1 MIHHPSSPP
10 AGRPPARPRRR
21 TLACLAVTAALTA
34 SLTSCATAGVPAE
47 TARHTLVVDTAFNAR
62 SIDPARVYQ
71 PTDYL
76 VDHALYETLTTYK
89 GDDLRTP
96 VPGLAASWT
105 NSDDGRAWTFTLRED
120 ARFSDGKPVE
130 ASDVVFSF
138 DRLRHVDASP
148 AYLMAGITVEAKD
161 ERTVVLTTETPRAD
175 VPAMLVTPQFGVLDA
190 DAVREHGGTD
200 AKNAATEDKAE
211 TWLNTASAGSGPY
224 RLKSYSNSSQI
235 VLEANPQYHG
245 ETPAYRRVIIRN
257 VPSAQQQ
264 LLGVQS
270 GDSQIALDI
279 SALQSKGLVSDA
291 LTVDNSRAAEVLY
304 LAVSREKHLPTAS
317 DALQKAIRIGIDY
330 KGLVEIAGPG
340 STQAT
345 GILPTVFTG
354 GLGADAAA
362 EYDPQAARAL
372 VEKAKKEQGLK
383 KIELTLDY
391 AGDYHRLA
399 GLDYGVLAQR
409 IQSDLA
415 KIGIAVTLR
424 PSPTSTS
431 LQRYVDGKTQLA
443 LWSYPPDYLD
453 PQNIL
458 GFAPGDFLS
467 KRVHW
472 PAADAPGLAALTR
485 TAYGS
490 VAEQDRLIAYR
501 AWNRAMNENSPFVP
515 LLEPNFVTVASSE
528 VTGLVRNPLYYL
540 DLAALGRSEG

>member
-1 MIHHPSSPP
+1 MPP
-10 AGRPPARPRRR
+10 RSLPPRPRRR
-21 TLACLAVTAALTA
+21 PLAALALAAALTA
-34 SLTSCATAGVPAE
+34 SLTSCATAGVSVEA
-47 TARHTLVVDTAFNAR
+47 ARHTLVVDTAFNAK

-76 VDHALYETLTTYK
+76 VDHALYETLTTYR

-96 VPGLAASWT
+96 VPGLAASW
-105 NSDDGRAWTFTLRED
+105 SDSGDGQSWTFTLRED
-120 ARFSDGKPVE
+120 ARFSDGTPVE

-138 DRLRHVDASP
+138 DRLRHVEASP
-148 AYLMAGITVEAKD
+148 AYLMAGITVEA
-161 ERTVVLTTETPRAD
+161 EGAHTVVLTTETPRAD
-175 VPAMLVTPQFGVLDA
+175 VPAMLATPQFGVLNA
-190 DAVREHGGTD
+190 DAVRAHGGTD
-200 AKNAATEDKAE
+200 AEDAVTEDKAE

-235 VLEANPQYHG
+235 VLEANPEYAG
-245 ETPAYRRVIIRN
+245 DAPAYPRVIIRN

-279 SALQSKGLVSDA
+279 SALQTKGLHGDN

-304 LAVSREKHLPTAS
+304 LAVSRAKNLPTAS
-317 DALQKAIRIGIDY
+317 DDVRKAIGLGIDHE
-330 KGLVEIAGPG
+330 GLVEIAGPG
-340 STQAT
+340 SSQAT

-354 GLGADAAA
+354 GLGKADATA
-362 EYDPQAARAL
+362 YDPGAARAL
-372 VEKAKKEQGLK
+372 VEKAKKEQGLR

-391 AGDYHRLA
+391 ASDYHRLA
-399 GLDYGVLAQR
+399 GLDYGVIAQR
-409 IQSDLA
+409 IQSDLG
-415 KIGIAVTLR
+415 KIGITVTLR

-431 LQRYVDGKTQLA
+431 LQRYVDGETQLA

-453 PQNIL
+453 PQNVL

-472 PAADAPGLAALTR
+472 PAKDAPGLAALTEK
-485 TAYGS
+485 AYGS
-490 VAEQDRLIAYR
+490 VDEKDRLTAYT
-501 AWNRAMNENSPFVP
+501 AWNRAMNEDGPFVP

-540 DLAALGRSEG
+540 DLATLGRSEG

>member
-1 MIHHPSSPP
+1 MPH
-10 AGRPPARPRRR
+10 RPPPPGPRRR
-21 TLACLAVTAALTA
+21 TLAALALASALTA
-34 SLTSCATAGVPAE
+34 SLTSCATAGVTAE
-47 TARHTLVVDTAFNAR
+47 AARRTLVVDTAFNAK

-76 VDHALYETLTTYK
+76 VDHALYETLTTYR
-89 GDDLRTP
+89 GTDLRTP
-96 VPGLAASWT
+96 VPGLATSWSNSRDGQSWT
-105 NSDDGRAWTFTLRED
+105 FDLRED
-120 ARFSDGKPVE
+120 ARFSDGSPVE

-148 AYLMAGITVEAKD
+148 AYLMAGITVEAED
-161 ERTVVLTTETPRAD
+161 ARTVVLTTESPRAD
-175 VPAMLVTPQFGVLDA
+175 VPAMLATPQFGVVDA
-190 DAVREHGGTD
+190 DAVRAHGGTD
-200 AKNAATEDKAE
+200 AKDAVTEDKAE
-211 TWLNTASAGSGPY
+211 TWLNTESAGSGPY

-235 VLEANPQYHG
+235 VLEANPEYAGHA
-245 ETPAYRRVIIRN
+245 PAYPRVIIRN

-279 SALQSKGLVSDA
+279 SALQTKGLHGDGLV
-291 LTVDNSRAAEVLY
+291 VDDSRAAEVLY
-304 LAVSREKHLPTAS
+304 LAVSRAKNLPTAS
-317 DALQKAIRIGIDY
+317 ADVQKAIRLGIDY
-330 KGLVEIAGPG
+330 EGLVEIAGPG
-340 STQAT
+340 SAQAT

-354 GLGADAAA
+354 GLGKADAAV
-362 EYDPQAARAL
+362 YDPGAARAL
-372 VEKAKKEQGLK
+372 VEKAEREQGLK

-409 IQSDLA
+409 IQSDLG
-415 KIGIAVTLR
+415 KIGITVTLR

-431 LQRYVDGKTQLA
+431 LQRYVDGETQLA

-453 PQNIL
+453 PQNVL

-472 PAADAPGLAALTR
+472 PAKDAPGLGALTKA
-485 TAYGS
+485 AYGS
-490 VAEQDRLIAYR
+490 VDEQDRLTAYT
-501 AWNRAMNENSPFVP
+501 AWNRAMNEDGPFVP
-515 LLEPNFVTVASSE
+515 LLEPNFVTVASPE

>member
-1 MIHHPSSPP
+1 MPHRPLPP
-10 AGRPPARPRRR
+10 RTRRR
-21 TLACLAVTAALTA
+21 TLAALTLACALTA
-34 SLTSCATAGVPAE
+34 SLTSCATAGVSVEA
-47 TARHTLVVDTAFNAR
+47 ARHTLVIDTAFNAK

-76 VDHALYETLTTYK
+76 VDHALYETLTTYR
-89 GDDLRTP
+89 GEDLRTP
-96 VPGLAASWT
+96 VPGLATSWSNSEDGQSWT
-105 NSDDGRAWTFTLRED
+105 FELRKD
-120 ARFSDGKPVE
+120 ARFSDGSPVQ

-148 AYLMAGITVEAKD
+148 AYLMAGVSVEATD
-161 ERTVVLTTETPRAD
+161 ARTVVLTTESPRAD
-175 VPAMLVTPQFGVLDA
+175 VPAMLATPQFGVVNA
-190 DAVREHGGTD
+190 DVVRAHGGTD
-200 AKNAATEDKAE
+200 AKDAVTEDKAE
-211 TWLNTASAGSGPY
+211 IWLNTRSAGSGPY

-235 VLEANPQYHG
+235 VLEANPEYAG
-245 ETPAYRRVIIRN
+245 DAPAYPRVIIRN

-279 SALQSKGLVSDA
+279 SALQTKGLNDDNLV
-291 LTVDNSRAAEVLY
+291 VDDSRAAEVLY
-304 LAVSREKHLPTAS
+304 LAVSRAKNLPSAS
-317 DALQKAIRIGIDY
+317 ADVQKAIRLGIDY
-330 KGLVEIAGPG
+330 AGLVEIAGPG

-354 GLGADAAA
+354 GLGKADAAA
-362 EYDPQAARAL
+362 YDPGAARAL
-372 VEKAKKEQGLK
+372 VEKAEKEQGLET
-383 KIELTLDY
+383 IELTLDY
-391 AGDYHRLA
+391 ASDYHRLA

-409 IQSDLA
+409 IQSDLG
-415 KIGIAVTLR
+415 KIGITVTLR

-472 PAADAPGLAALTR
+472 PAKDAPGLGTLTKA
-485 TAYGS
+485 AYGS
-490 VAEQDRLIAYR
+490 VDERDRLTAYT
-501 AWNRAMNENSPFVP
+501 AWNRAMNEDGPFVP
-515 LLEPNFVTVASSE
+515 LLEPNFVTVASAE

-540 DLAALGRSEG
+540 DLATLGRSEG

>member
-1 MIHHPSSPP
+1 MPHRPLPP
-10 AGRPPARPRRR
+10 RPRRH
-21 TLACLAVTAALTA
+21 TLATLATAAALTA
-34 SLTSCATAGVPAE
+34 SLTSCATAGVSVEA
-47 TARHTLVVDTAFNAR
+47 ARHTLVVDTAFNAK

-76 VDHALYETLTTYK
+76 VDHALYETLTTYR
-89 GDDLRTP
+89 GEDLRTP
-96 VPGLAASWT
+96 VSGLAASWS
-105 NSDDGRAWTFTLRED
+105 NSEDGQSWTFALRGN
-120 ARFSDGKPVE
+120 ARFSDGTPVE

-148 AYLMAGITVEAKD
+148 AYLMAGVSVEAED
-161 ERTVVLTTETPRAD
+161 ARTVVLTTESPRAD
-175 VPAMLVTPQFGVLDA
+175 VPAMLATPQFGVLNA
-190 DAVREHGGTD
+190 DAVRAHGGTD
-200 AKNAATEDKAE
+200 AKDAATEDSAE
-211 TWLNTASAGSGPY
+211 AWLNTESAGSGPY

-235 VLEANPQYHG
+235 VLEANPEYAG
-245 ETPAYRRVIIRN
+245 DAPAYPRVIIRN

-279 SALQSKGLVSDA
+279 SALQTKGLHDDGLV
-291 LTVDNSRAAEVLY
+291 VDDSRAAEVLY
-304 LAVSREKHLPTAS
+304 LAVSRGKGLPTAS
-317 DALQKAIRIGIDY
+317 ADIQRAIRLGIDY
-330 KGLVEIAGPG
+330 EGLTEIAGPG

-354 GLGADAAA
+354 GLGKEDAAA
-362 EYDPQAARAL
+362 HDPRAARAL
-372 VEKAKKEQGLK
+372 VEKAKKERGLE

-391 AGDYHRLA
+391 ASDYHRLA

-409 IQSDLA
+409 LQSDLG
-415 KIGIAVTLR
+415 KIGITVTLR

-431 LQRYVDGKTQLA
+431 LQRYVDGATELA

-458 GFAPGDFLS
+458 GFGPGDFLS

-472 PAADAPGLAALTR
+472 PAKDAPGLAALT
-485 TAYGS
+485 TKAYGS
-490 VAEQDRLIAYR
+490 VEERDRLTAYT
-501 AWNRAMNENSPFVP
+501 AWNRAMNEDSPFVP

>member
-1 MIHHPSSPP
+1 MTHHPS
-10 AGRPPARPRRR
+10 RPPASGPPARLRHRA
-21 TLACLAVTAALTA
+21 LAAVGLAVALTT
-34 SLTSCATAGVPAE
+34 SLSSCATAGVPAE
-47 TARHTLVVDTAFNAR
+47 AARRTLVVDTAFNAK

-96 VPGLAASWT
+96 VPGLAESWT
-105 NSDDGRAWTFTLRED
+105 SSADGRTWTFILRED
-120 ARFSDGKPVE
+120 ARFSDGTPVE
-130 ASDVVFSF
+130 AGDVVFSF
-138 DRLRHVDASP
+138 NRLRNVDASP
-148 AYLMAGITVEAKD
+148 AFLMAGLTVEAKNKQ
-161 ERTVVLTTETPRAD
+161 TVVLTTETPRAD
-175 VPAMLVTPQFGVLDA
+175 VPAMLVTPQFGVLNA
-190 DAVREHGGTD
+190 DAVRAHGGTD
-200 AKNAATEDKAE
+200 AKDAATKDKAE
-211 TWLNTASAGSGPY
+211 TWLNTTSAGSGPY
-224 RLKSYSNSSQI
+224 KLKSYSNSSQI

-245 ETPAYRRVIIRN
+245 TAPVYRRVILRN

-279 SALQSKGLVSDA
+279 SALQSKGLAGGA
-291 LTVDNSRAAEVLY
+291 LTVDDSRPAEVLY
-304 LAVSREKHLPTAS
+304 LAVSREKSLPTG
-317 DALQKAIRIGIDY
+317 DDDLLKALRLGIDY
-330 KGLVEIAGPG
+330 KGLVKIAGPG

-354 GLGADAAA
+354 GLGTKDATA
-362 EYDPQAARAL
+362 YDPKTARTL
-372 VEKAKKEQGLK
+372 VERVKKRQGLK

-391 AGDYHRLA
+391 ASDYHRLA
-399 GLDYGVLAQR
+399 GLDYGVLSQR
-409 IQSDLA
+409 IQSDLE
-415 KIGIAVTLR
+415 KIGVTVTLR

-472 PAADAPGLAALTR
+472 PAKAAPDLAALTK

-490 VAEQDRLIAYR
+490 VAEKDRLTAYQ
-501 AWNRAMNENSPFVP
+501 AWNRAMNEDGPFIP
-515 LLEPNFVTVASSE
+515 LLEPNFVTVASAK

-540 DLAALGRSEG
+540 DLAALGRSER

>member
-1 MIHHPSSPP
+1 MSHHPSSPP
-10 AGRPPARPRRR
+10 AGGPPPRRRRR
-21 TLACLAVTAALTA
+21 TLAALALTGALTA
-34 SLTSCATAGVPAE
+34 SLTSCATAGVSAE
-47 TARHTLVVDTAFNAR
+47 AARDTLVVDTAFNAK

-76 VDHALYETLTTYK
+76 VDHALYETLTAYE

-96 VPGLAASWT
+96 APGLAESWT
-105 NSDDGRAWTFTLRED
+105 NSADGRAWTFTLRDD
-120 ARFSDGKPVE
+120 ARFSDGTPVE

-148 AYLMAGITVEAKD
+148 AYLMAGVTVQATGP
-161 ERTVVLTTETPRAD
+161 RTVVLTTGTPRAD
-175 VPAMLVTPQFGVLDA
+175 VPAMLVTPQFGVLNA

-200 AKNAATEDKAE
+200 AKNASTADKAE
-211 TWLNTASAGSGPY
+211 TWLNSASAGSGPY
-224 RLKSYSNSSQI
+224 RLKSYSSSSQI
-235 VLEANPQYHG
+235 VLEANPEYHG
-245 ETPAYRRVIIRN
+245 DAPAYRRVIIRN

-279 SALQSKGLVSDA
+279 SALQSKGLHGDG
-291 LTVDNSRAAEVLY
+291 LTVDDSRAAEVLY
-304 LAVSREKHLPTAS
+304 LAVSRAKGLPTAS
-317 DALQKAIRIGIDY
+317 DDVQKAIRTGIDY
-330 KGLVEIAGPG
+330 EGLLEIAGPG

-354 GLGADAAA
+354 GLGKEDAAA
-362 EYDPQAARAL
+362 YDPEAARAL
-372 VEKAKKEQGLK
+372 VAKAKTEQGLK

-391 AGDYHRLA
+391 ASDYHRLA
-399 GLDYGVLAQR
+399 GLDYGVLSQR

-415 KIGIAVTLR
+415 KIGITVTLR

-453 PQNIL
+453 PQNVL

-472 PAADAPGLAALTR
+472 PADDAPALAALTR
-485 TAYGS
+485 KAYGS
-490 VAEQDRLIAYR
+490 VTEADRLTAYR
-501 AWNRAMNENSPFVP
+501 AWNRAMNDGPFVP
-515 LLEPNFVTVASSE
+515 LLEPNFVTVASSK

-540 DLAALGRSEG
+540 DLAALGRSDG